1 MRLALSLVGSAAFQ
15 AARRLFA
22 PAAGEGEGRL
32 SAREREVLSWTAIG
46 RRQADIAAMLG
57 LSERTVEN
65 HLRRI
70 RQRLGAATTAQAIG
84 VAIRLGEIAPD
95 SR

>member
-1 MRLALSLVGSAAFQ
+1 
-15 AARRLFA
+15 
-22 PAAGEGEGRL
+22 
-32 SAREREVLSWTAIG
+32 G

-70 RQRLGAATTAQAIG
+70 RQRLGAATTAQAIS

>member
-1 MRLALSLVGSAAFQ
+1 MPGTSKPP
-15 AARRLFA
+15 A
-22 PAAGEGEGRL
+22 PAGEGEGRL

-84 VAIRLGEIAPD
+84 VAIRLGEIAPE
-95 SR
+95 RR

>member
-1 MRLALSLVGSAAFQ
+1 
-15 AARRLFA
+15 RRLFE
-22 PAAGEGEGRL
+22 PAAGEREGRL

-70 RQRLGAATTAQAIG
+70 RQRLGAATTAQAIS

>member
-1 MRLALSLVGSAAFQ
+1 MTWQIWLLQLLSCQLRNFVGDLPLAASY
-15 AARRLFA
+15 RPLF
-22 PAAGEGEGRL
+22 
-32 SAREREVLSWTAIG
+32 VLAKSTAL
-46 RRQADIAAMLG
+46 IAAMLG

-70 RQRLGAATTAQAIG
+70 RRRLGAATTAQAIS
-84 VAIRLGEIAPD
+84 VAIRLGEIAPE

>member
-1 MRLALSLVGSAAFQ
+1 M
-15 AARRLFA
+15 
-22 PAAGEGEGRL
+22 
-32 SAREREVLSWTAIG
+32 LSWTAIG

-84 VAIRLGEIAPD
+84 VAIRTEIAPD